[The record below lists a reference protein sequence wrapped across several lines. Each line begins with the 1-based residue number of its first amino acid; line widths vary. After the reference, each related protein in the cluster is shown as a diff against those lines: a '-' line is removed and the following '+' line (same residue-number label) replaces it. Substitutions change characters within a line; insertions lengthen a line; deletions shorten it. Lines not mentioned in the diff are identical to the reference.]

1 MLQLGYKAIL
11 CMPMNNIPVRF
22 INSRLCNFI
31 SVWFLLFDFTHNWIL
46 AYSKL
51 SICIWNYWPFSL
63 FFQICVVSIV
73 VYSWLRSNYKYCQNI
88 PKYVDQIR
96 KCVTICVP
104 SQTTNELIS
113 NVLLPY
119 LFLSE
124 IDLLS
129 EHIVSARKFYQKI
142 IKISLWANKLSVWF
156 DELCYFKTCAIVKNL
171 SVL

>member
-1 MLQLGYKAIL
+1 MRIQNWVYAYE
-11 CMPMNNIPVRF
+11 
-22 INSRLCNFI
+22 INSHFPCL
-31 SVWFLLFDFTHNWIL
+31 
-46 AYSKL
+46 
-51 SICIWNYWPFSL
+51 
-63 FFQICVVSIV
+63 FQICVVSIV

-96 KCVTICVP
+96 TYDTICVP

-129 EHIVSARKFYQKI
+129 EHVVCQRKFYKKI
-142 IKISLWANKLSVWF
+142 LKTVSKQIKCPIWWIVPFQN
-156 DELCYFKTCAIVKNL
+156 LCHCENFASYTTNSFSYN
-171 SVL
+171 S

>member
-1 MLQLGYKAIL
+1 MRIQ
-11 CMPMNNIPVRF
+11 
-22 INSRLCNFI
+22 
-31 SVWFLLFDFTHNWIL
+31 NWVY
-46 AYSKL
+46 AYE
-51 SICIWNYWPFSL
+51 IIGHFPC

-129 EHIVSARKFYQKI
+129 EHVVSARKFYQKI
-142 IKISLWANKLSVWF
+142 IKISLWANKLSVRF
-156 DELCYFKTCAIVKNL
+156 DELCHFKTCATCEKFVSSITNSFSYNLLRVGKN
-171 SVL
+171 VLLFDEFKTLINVIFINPRPETQEKVE